1 MLFRSFQPAAVSD
14 EDLPGLSV
22 SLLTALL
29 PVFLLSASTIASFVN
44 LTPGPLKTIFAFIG
58 DPSIAM
64 LISLIAG
71 TWTLGISRGLS
82 MSRVMDIYAGAVRDV
97 AMVVLIMGGAG
108 GLKQVL
114 NESGVSLEIAGLLDS
129 LDIEP
134 LVLGWLIA
142 ALIRVSVGS
151 ATVAGQIGRAHV

>member
-1 MLFRSFQPAAVSD
+1 M
-14 EDLPGLSV
+14 
-22 SLLTALL
+22 SLLTAVL

-64 LISLIAG
+64 LISLVAG

-97 AMVVLIMGGAG
+97 AMVVLIMGAVVGVA
-108 GLKQVL
+108 VL
-114 NESGVSLEIAGLLDS
+114 PV
-129 LDIEP
+129 
-134 LVLGWLIA
+134 
-142 ALIRVSVGS
+142 
-151 ATVAGQIGRAHV
+151 

>member
-1 MLFRSFQPAAVSD
+1 MLFRS
-14 EDLPGLSV
+14 LPGLSV